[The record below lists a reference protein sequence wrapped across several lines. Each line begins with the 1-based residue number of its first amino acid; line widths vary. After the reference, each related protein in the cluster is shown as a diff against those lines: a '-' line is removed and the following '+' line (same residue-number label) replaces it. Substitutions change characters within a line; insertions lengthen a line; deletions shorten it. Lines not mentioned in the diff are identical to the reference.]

1 MITDAGDLIDRL
13 AITQFKMVRIGDSVY
28 KRQFR
33 EYLHELFV
41 LFLMYPEIDWWSF
54 IQESLIY
61 NNEVW
66 KLESAVR
73 QGKID
78 NDAEKVKQGTSE
90 IREWNKKRI
99 VDSAKKFTAKEVKKE
114 FISEISKVLSSS

>member
-13 AITQFKMVRIGDSVY
+13 AITQLKMVRIGFSVY

-33 EYLHELFV
+33 QYLHELFV
-41 LFLMYPEIDWWSF
+41 LFLMYPEINWWDF
-54 IQESLIY
+54 IQESLVY

-66 KLESAVR
+66 KLESSVR
-73 QGKID
+73 QGKIE
-78 NDAEKVKQGTSE
+78 NDAEKVKQGTSD

-99 VDSAKKFTAKEVKKE
+99 NVKNRINELTGEGFKETKLDH
-114 FISEISKVLSSS
+114 LSQ